1 MRYIHSDVDTLERIE
16 IIRDLRLGIFDV
28 LIGIN
33 LLREGLDIPEC
44 ALVCILDADKEGYLR
59 SKTSLVQTIGRA
71 ARNVDGK
78 VLLYADTMTASLE
91 YALGETGRRR
101 QRQMEYNEKHGITPE
116 SVKKNIGDILQS
128 VYERGDHV
136 SVETGTG
143 EGDLVDKPIR
153 QIIEELEAAM
163 KAAAADLEFEEAA
176 RIRDELKR
184 LEAAELGMTVDGKP
198 LPKGG
203 VVRLKVAIQ
212 PPSGRPPEKGGK
224 SKGRR
229 RRSR

>member
-1 MRYIHSDVDTLERIE
+1 MGWVVRGGRRRGVGGDPEGFPACL
-16 IIRDLRLGIFDV
+16 RD
-28 LIGIN
+28 
-33 LLREGLDIPEC
+33 EGLDIPEC

-71 ARNVDGK
+71 ARNIEGR
-78 VLLYADTMTASLE
+78 VLLYADNMTDSLE
-91 YALGETGRRR
+91 YALGETERRR
-101 QRQMEYNEKHGITPE
+101 QRQMEYNEANGITPE

-153 QIIEELEAAM
+153 QIIEELEARM

-184 LEAAELGMTVDGKP
+184 LEAAELGMTIDGKP
-198 LPKGG
+198 LPRGG
-203 VVRLKVAIQ
+203 VVKLKVAIQ
-212 PPSGRPPEKGGK
+212 PPSGRPPEKGGGK
-224 SKGRR
+224 GKGRR